1 MNTLTPL
8 IRVVR
13 DFIDPV
19 ILQAMTTF
27 NDFTAQVDF
36 TAFCIIYTV
45 VLLWVLKKLNQGAI
59 FRPKNKELVGKYRFI
74 QAGKYK

>member
-45 VLLWVLKKLNQGAI
+45 ALGA
-59 FRPKNKELVGKYRFI
+59 
-74 QAGKYK
+74 